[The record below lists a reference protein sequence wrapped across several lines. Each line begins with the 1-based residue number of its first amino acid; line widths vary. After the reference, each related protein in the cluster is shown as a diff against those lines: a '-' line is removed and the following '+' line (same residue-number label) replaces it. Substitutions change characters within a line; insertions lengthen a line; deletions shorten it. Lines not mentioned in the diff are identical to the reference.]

1 MIKIYVMHMTGPSIF
16 PTEGEWSDDEGTDCV
31 STGSTAA
38 FWLLTVTVDQ
48 DHCVTFLSKTL

>member
-1 MIKIYVMHMTGPSIF
+1 MHMTAPSIF